1 MMRAALMHHSG
12 GMPGSFLQ
20 GVNLARSY
28 SVMLPS
34 RRLARSAAMRVS
46 SAVTTLSDWM
56 KASRKSS
63 SASNRSALVMLPLGS
78 FSWALPSA
86 ISLLVFWS

>member
-1 MMRAALMHHSG
+1 MHHSG

-20 GVNLARSY
+20 GVNLPRSY

-34 RRLARSAAMRVS
+34 RRVARSAAMRVS

-63 SASNRSALVMLPLGS
+63 SASKRSARVMPPLGS
-78 FSWALPSA
+78 LSWALPSA
-86 ISLLVFWS
+86 ISLLTFWS